1 MVMQPSFG
9 RRRISSGIVGPLTG
23 QTPGRADKLPLN
35 VPKGAHVIPA
45 DVVGALGGGNSAHG
59 HRVLFGMFPGSKMAK
74 RGRARSRIASMKPPK
89 MANGGSSDT
98 LPIMASD
105 GEFLVSP
112 EDVAQI
118 GGGDIGEGHRLL
130 NAFIMNTRQEN
141 IKKLQSIPEPSK

>member
-1 MVMQPSFG
+1 MPLSFG
-9 RRRISSGIVGPLTG
+9 RKRISTGVVGPLTG
-23 QTPGRADKLPLN
+23 PTPGRADKLPLN

-74 RGRARSRIASMKPPK
+74 RSRARNRIASMKPPK
-89 MANGGSSDT
+89 MANGGDTGT

-112 EDVAQI
+112 EDVTAVGNGNI
-118 GGGDIGEGHRLL
+118 EEGHKIL
-130 NAFIMNTRQEN
+130 NEFITRTRKEN
-141 IKKLQSIPEPSK
+141 IDRLRSIPEPSR